1 MKFLLTWSG
10 EADKRHEAYETFAK
24 MSDADDAADHPGVT
38 LVGRWHD
45 AGAGSGALICE
56 SDDLAAVQSWAYNWN
71 GILDI
76 EIRAVLDD
84 NECKA
89 MLRNKLGLG

>member
-1 MKFLLTWSG
+1 MKFLLTWSS
-10 EADKRHEAYETFAK
+10 APATRHEAYDTFAK
-24 MSDADDAADHPGVT
+24 MSDDDVAADHPGVT

-45 AGAGSGALICE
+45 VASGSGALICE
-56 SDDLAAVQSWAYNWN
+56 SDDLTAIQPWANNWN
-71 GILDI
+71 GLLDL

>member
-10 EADKRHEAYETFAK
+10 APATRHEAYDAFAK

-45 AGAGSGALICE
+45 VASGSGALVCE

-71 GILDI
+71 GLL
-76 EIRAVLDD
+76 EIDVRAVLDD

>member
-10 EADKRHEAYETFAK
+10 NADKRHEVYETFGK

-45 AGAGSGALICE
+45 VVAGQGVLICE
-56 SDDLAAVQSWAYNWN
+56 SDDLAAVQSWAFNWN
-71 GILDI
+71 GVLDI
-76 EIRAVLDD
+76 EIRPVVDD

-89 MLRNKLGLG
+89 MLRKKLSLG

>member
-1 MKFLLTWSG
+1 MKFLLTWSSNP
-10 EADKRHEAYETFAK
+10 ETRHEVYETFAK
-24 MSDADDAADHPGVT
+24 MSDDDDAADHPGVT

-45 AGAGSGALICE
+45 VAAGSGALICE
-56 SDDLAAVQSWAYNWN
+56 SDDLSAVQSWAYNWN
-71 GILDI
+71 GLLDL

>member
-10 EADKRHEAYETFAK
+10 EVDKRHEAYETFAK

-45 AGAGSGALICE
+45 ITAGQGALVCE
-56 SDDLAAVQSWAYNWN
+56 SDDLAAVQSWTFNWN
-71 GILDI
+71 GVLDL
-76 EIRAVLDD
+76 EIRPVLDD

-89 MLRNKLGLG
+89 MLRKKLSLG

>member
-10 EADKRHEAYETFAK
+10 DPDTRHEAYDTFAK

-45 AGAGSGALICE
+45 VGSGSGALICE
-56 SDDLAAVQSWAYNWN
+56 SDDLAAVQAWAYNWN
-71 GILDI
+71 GVLDI
-76 EIRAVLDD
+76 TTTAVLDD
-84 NECKA
+84 SECKA
-89 MLRNKLGLG
+89 MLRNKLGL